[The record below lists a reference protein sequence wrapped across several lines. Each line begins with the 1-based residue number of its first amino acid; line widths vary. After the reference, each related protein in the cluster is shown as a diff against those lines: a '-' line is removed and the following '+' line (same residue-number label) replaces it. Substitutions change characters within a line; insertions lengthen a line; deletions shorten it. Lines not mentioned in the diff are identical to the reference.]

1 VLGLRQLG
9 TISELHVLSN
19 ACCLLMHLF
28 FHGLRSRILTLVILN
43 FFSWGII
50 GFFAGFNFLSA
61 WLLDMSEVAKSL
73 PRRVQFC

>member
-1 VLGLRQLG
+1 MLGLRQLG

-50 GFFAGFNFLSA
+50 GFFAGFSFFVG
-61 WLLDMSEVAKSL
+61 MVARHVRGGKEPSS
-73 PRRVQFC
+73 